1 MQKLTKN
8 IGYEIAVCTNTTA
21 ASGYRFA
28 DAVGAEFV
36 QTVEELCRHS
46 RVDYVDV
53 CRMPNFRL
61 PAVELCATA
70 QKHVLVQ
77 KPMATNVDTA
87 RRMMMVAQK
96 AAIQLGVM
104 SQHLQKAGLP
114 APFNPYRYNRSAE

>member
-1 MQKLTKN
+1 MRSEQSSSRQWKN
-8 IGYEIAVCTNTTA
+8 SAGIRGWTM
-21 ASGYRFA
+21 
-28 DAVGAEFV
+28 
-36 QTVEELCRHS
+36 
-46 RVDYVDV
+46 YVDV